1 MNNQL
6 EIHPKNPKQ
15 KTQVQKVKKIVILR
29 KWFKEN
35 GE

>member
-15 KTQVQKVKKIVILR
+15 KTQVQGKKNS
-29 KWFKEN
+29 KEN